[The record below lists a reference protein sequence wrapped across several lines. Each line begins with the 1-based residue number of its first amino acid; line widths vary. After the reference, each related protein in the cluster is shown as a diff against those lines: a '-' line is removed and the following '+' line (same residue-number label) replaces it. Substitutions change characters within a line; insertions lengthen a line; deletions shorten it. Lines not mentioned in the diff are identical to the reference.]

1 MQPVEGSVAL
11 SDTGGM
17 KLLIGSKNYSS
28 WSLRPWLLLRQA
40 AIPFEEELIPLSASD
55 FAAQVRRYAPPG
67 RVPVLIDGDIVVWDS
82 LAIAEYVAEKWP
94 DRGLWPDGI
103 EARARARSICAEM
116 HAGFAE
122 LRNRMP
128 MNCKTS
134 FTNVLFDV
142 KVRSDVARVVE
153 IWREARERFGAGGPF
168 LFGRFTVADAYF
180 APVTVR
186 FVGYGIDLPPVARQ
200 YVDTLQALP
209 AMNDWLTAARAETE
223 FIPWDEPYRDAP

>member
-1 MQPVEGSVAL
+1 
-11 SDTGGM
+11 
-17 KLLIGSKNYSS
+17 
-28 WSLRPWLLLRQA
+28 
-40 AIPFEEELIPLSASD
+40 
-55 FAAQVRRYAPPG
+55 

-94 DRGLWPDGI
+94 DRGLWPDAI

-122 LRNRMP
+122 LRSRMP
-128 MNCKTS
+128 MNCQAR

-168 LFGRFTVADAYF
+168 LFGRFSVADAYF

-186 FVGYGIDLPPVARQ
+186 FVGHGNDLPPVARQ
-200 YVDTLQALP
+200 YVDTMHALP

-223 FIPWDEPYRDAP
+223 DRKST